1 MIPATSPTQQLVVEW
16 KQSGGKHCLSSS
28 AGRAVQLYIWQVQI
42 GDIGQAPHLGHLLWA
57 QH

>member
-42 GDIGQAPHLGHLLWA
+42 GDIGQAPHLGHLL
-57 QH
+57 